1 MPVNTNSIMSND
13 SLAASLFQGHD
24 YNRSLV
30 GDSLVQQSMEW
41 EKLPDAKPKTN
52 HIGEFFD
59 DVANF
64 FTAANGYICHDGVK
78 VYVAGRYHADE
89 ASKLAD
95 GIKKVTPAAVKKAVR
110 YNIAGQRVDDSY
122 KGFVIENGVTKLAK

>member
-1 MPVNTNSIMSND
+1 MISKVA
-13 SLAASLFQGHD
+13 L
-24 YNRSLV
+24 
-30 GDSLVQQSMEW
+30 
-41 EKLPDAKPKTN
+41 
-52 HIGEFFD
+52 D

-89 ASKLAD
+89 AGKLAD